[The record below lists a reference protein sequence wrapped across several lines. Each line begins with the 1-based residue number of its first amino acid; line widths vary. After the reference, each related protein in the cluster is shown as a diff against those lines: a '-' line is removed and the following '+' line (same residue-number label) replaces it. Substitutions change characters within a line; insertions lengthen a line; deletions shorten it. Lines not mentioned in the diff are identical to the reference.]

1 MWSEQ
6 RLLVRRRFAPI
17 WHDLP
22 QLTLL
27 TAFHGWG
34 RSVWL
39 QQCLEYVETNVP
51 GAACEQAV
59 TRTQFARLL
68 GERGDAEQRIVV
80 ADGLVNSVDDE
91 LWPKIADHLRA
102 DPTLRVVMTSIDPPH
117 LEAFSGIELLRLSSQ
132 QLAFTK
138 AETEAYV
145 DLVAGPGRGALAEL
159 VGDGSKGHPAI
170 IARQLR
176 NRLAKTLDGL
186 WDASEHPPEVHAF
199 ALTSRNTDIAAPS
212 ESCLWRVLRV
222 ARELRSFSARQLQLH
237 LEGRSDCVGVSHA
250 EAFEQFRHQP
260 LFTRV
265 LDFEFGEERIAW
277 VPSVW
282 QQVQHEST
290 DAQRTSSNLRALETA
305 RRHGRLADQL
315 FYLLSLE
322 RTDDADKLVAD
333 NYQQMM
339 NVLDAASAALVNDL
353 TVVPRRTPSLAILQA
368 EVRISDGAKPC
379 DVREL
384 LEGAHAALLAT
395 SVSDLHEQ
403 MTRATMLAYAATFL
417 GDRVR
422 ARRYLARI
430 RDVVDGPLGRALQR
444 ASHEIRSQTACQLG
458 LLVWAAMLNDEPAL
472 ALKLGRGMLL
482 YGSDTDREQSQ
493 RRDTLA
499 SIEDFFGLRSI
510 GARSTQALGAGVL
523 GDAVPLRLIDEG
535 QDAAAVAYLAAP
547 MAVRI
552 ATAALVAW
560 DTMVLF
566 VRGIAQPD
574 ALTSR
579 EVHESLERAG
589 ALWGSAAPSTML
601 AFAAFGAFANLG
613 DRESAAALV
622 ARLADQHDVFAR
634 IVRSLWSMWNGDFA
648 AVTVELTPET
658 LGELPRI
665 AALGRVLLAAA
676 ALRTGQPQQ
685 AAQQLREAWALVE
698 APPLLRFAL
707 RYVPQ
712 GIVDEFSLLG
722 AELEPGL
729 RDALDQARGD
739 ARHVHWQPAV
749 QLTRSEA
756 EVLQLLARGLKNT
769 EIATHRHVSIDTV
782 RSQLKSLYRKLEVTN
797 RDEAIDASHRLRLL
811 PHEGGGG
818 ASDAYPRQTAADR

>member
-1 MWSEQ
+1 M
-6 RLLVRRRFAPI
+6 LVRGRFAPI
-17 WHDLP
+17 WRDLP

-39 QQCLEYVETNVP
+39 QQCLEYVDANVP
-51 GAACEQAV
+51 GARVEQAV

-68 GERGDAEQRIVV
+68 GARDDAEQRILV
-80 ADGLVNSVDDE
+80 ADGLVNSVHDE
-91 LWPKIADHLRA
+91 LWPKIAEHLRA
-102 DPTLRVVMTSIDPPH
+102 DPTLHVVITSIDVPP
-117 LEAFSGIELLRLSSQ
+117 LDAFSDIEVLRLSSR

-138 AETEAYV
+138 SETEAYV
-145 DLVAGPGRGALAEL
+145 ELVAGPGHGALAEL

-176 NRLAKTLDGL
+176 NRLTRSLNGM

-199 ALTSRNTDIAAPS
+199 ALTSRNTDIAPPS
-212 ESCLWRVLRV
+212 DSCLWRVLRI
-222 ARELRSFSARQLQLH
+222 ARELRSFSALQLQLH
-237 LEGRSDCVGVSHA
+237 LQGRVDCSCVDDT

-260 LFTRV
+260 FFTRV

-282 QQVQHEST
+282 RQVQYET
-290 DAQRTSSNLRALETA
+290 TEVQRTSNNLRALETA
-305 RRHGRLADQL
+305 RRHGRLTDQL
-315 FYLLSLE
+315 FYLLCLE
-322 RTDDADKLVAD
+322 RVDEADRHVDD
-333 NYQQMM
+333 NYQQLMQ
-339 NVLDAASAALVNDL
+339 VLDSATAALVSDL

-368 EVRISDGAKPC
+368 EVRISDGATPS

-384 LEGAHAALLAT
+384 LEGAHAALLASST
-395 SVSDLHEQ
+395 SGLHEQ
-403 MTRATMLAYAATFL
+403 MTRATMLAYSATFL
-417 GDRVR
+417 GDRPR

-430 RDVVDGPLGRALQR
+430 RDVVNGPLGRALQR
-444 ASHEIRSQTACQLG
+444 APREIRSQTSNQLG
-458 LLVWAAMLNDEPAL
+458 LLVWAAMLNDEPEL
-472 ALKLGRGMLL
+472 ALKFGRDTLL
-482 YGSDTDREQSQ
+482 YGSDADRSQAQ

-499 SIEDFFGLRSI
+499 SIEDFFGLRAI
-510 GARSTQALGAGVL
+510 GARSTPALSAGVL
-523 GDAVPLRLIDEG
+523 GHAVPLRLIDEG
-535 QDAAAVAYLAAP
+535 QDAAAIAYLAAP
-547 MAVRI
+547 MAVRV
-552 ATAALVAW
+552 ATAALVSM

-566 VRGIAQPD
+566 VRGIAQPE

-589 ALWGSAAPSTML
+589 ALWGAAAPSTML

-622 ARLADQHDVFAR
+622 ARLADQHDIFAR
-634 IVRSLWSMWNGDFA
+634 IVRSLWSMWNGDFVA
-648 AVTVELTPET
+648 ATVELTPET

-665 AALGRVLLAAA
+665 AVLGRVLLAVV
-676 ALRTGQPQQ
+676 ALRTGPPQQ
-685 AAQQLREAWALVE
+685 AAQHLRAAWALVE
-698 APPLLRFAL
+698 APPLLRFGL
-707 RYVPQ
+707 RHVPQ
-712 GIVDEFSLLG
+712 AVVDELSLLG

-729 RDALDQARGD
+729 RDALEQARGD
-739 ARHVHWQPAV
+739 ARHVRWQAPV
-749 QLTRSEA
+749 QLTRSET
-756 EVLQLLARGLKNT
+756 EVLHLLVRGFKNT

-797 RDEAIDASHRLRLL
+797 RDEAIEASHRLRLL

-818 ASDAYPRQTAADR
+818 ATDSYPRQTAADR